1 MLLLTIGILT
11 GIIAAIFIVNSASD
25 PLRFDDTHRFASH
38 DGYSDHSDYDPW
50 DRYYP
55 SPERRPHYEDYRRDE
70 LRRDELRHYS
80 RRRRREDLEANLM
93 TIAAVGLV
101 VAAYLAYL
109 YFGGH

>member
-25 PLRFDDTHRFASH
+25 SSRFDDAHRFAGH

-55 SPERRPHYEDYRRDE
+55 SPERRPRYEDYRRDE
-70 LRRDELRHYS
+70 LRRDELRHYA
-80 RRRRREDLEANLM
+80 RQRRREDLEANLM